1 MNVKRYQGDLC
12 FSFMCFWCAT
22 DPKGEMIGNRKI
34 LSAGSTWKNL
44 GLDMPSLDATKKLI
58 EHQVSNSWSLNFYK
72 SLIKWLFMICVHVSE
87 CHDMF
92 FTEKIYIYVHISYV
106 YIYTHMRDGS
116 LYAYIYKLSYIN
128 NTTWSNLDVSVELPH
143 TRWSRIFSLESRCFS
158 AATSWGTRYFLR
170 SWFQD
175 HYPDIPTN
183 PMYI

>member
-92 FTEKIYIYVHISYV
+92 FTEKIYICTHIICI
-106 YIYTHMRDGS
+106 YIHICAMGVCMRTYTNYHILITQHGPTWTFLLNS
-116 LYAYIYKLSYIN
+116 LTPGGRVFLA
-128 NTTWSNLDVSVELPH
+128 SNLDASVLQP
-143 TRWSRIFSLESRCFS
+143 LEAPGIS
-158 AATSWGTRYFLR
+158 
-170 SWFQD
+170 
-175 HYPDIPTN
+175 
-183 PMYI
+183 